1 MNLTQHIILLLGLTT
16 STAYAVDST
25 IAKKYYAPANFETIL
40 ATAYSPTLSLT
51 STLTNRGR
59 YLISSSATV
68 SPKAGYLT
76 IGAKYNANTGFDAK
90 ATIIPTNST
99 YKTIFSKLIQLV
111 ANSTDTSGFYRLDS
125 HLHPNDSIDVDEAN
139 NNTLKF
145 RNNLGKAAQ
154 PYGYVTFSY
163 DSTTHLLKAEKR
175 YIYTYTLNS
184 STDAKGRVTTS
195 YPATYT
201 EDSAFQSAGFY
212 VAIKASNYSLV
223 ANAALATPLYF
234 YTSAD
239 SYDIPTR
246 MNPTGTAYISNP
258 PAPFLSNMT
267 TTSVEAGSTAFYNS
281 INATYRTQ
289 VSVAGKSA
297 VTKTAALKQLLSIP
311 TALTTQNTKMRYA
324 PALYNAFRDS
334 ALSKTL
340 ISDAPADGTPGQHLV
355 PYIYFTNEKDSAGS
369 YHPFMNIVTYT
380 NHSFPHGLL
389 DIPGPPYSGAGSP
402 TTPVTR
408 YANLGF
414 FIARIPLKDYGQV
427 ATVTDN
433 AMKPDSRGWAK
444 NLITDSGCPSTQV
457 PSCPFSDNY
466 NYTSTADIG
475 VLIDGSIIFPV
486 LNNTLMPAQWKGELS
501 LYGCHVGQGGGG
513 PHCHADAFKTG
524 QKIVTL
530 YNDNDYLNKDHP
542 PLIGF
547 GYDGVALFGT
557 YRSDKDAQ
565 MLGYQTELDAFGGH
579 DHDAIGYHYHAHTAT
594 MPTTYSN
601 FRGGNGIAIDPTN
614 TPVNVLMKGAWAGNI
629 NAVPFFG
636 DGSDFKNNPYLGGM

>member
-1 MNLTQHIILLLGLTT
+1 MNLSQHIILLLGLTT
-16 STAYAVDST
+16 SPVFAVDST
-25 IAKKYYAPANFETIL
+25 VAKKYYAPANFETIL
-40 ATAYSPTLSLT
+40 STAYSPTLSLAA
-51 STLTNRGR
+51 TLTNRGR
-59 YLISSSATV
+59 YLISSSAKV

-90 ATIIPTNST
+90 ATIIPTAST

-139 NNTLKF
+139 NNTLTF

-154 PYGYVTFSY
+154 TYGYVTFSY

-175 YIYTYTLNS
+175 YLYTYTLNS
-184 STDAKGRVTTS
+184 STDAAGRVTS
-195 YPATYT
+195 FYPATYT
-201 EDSAFQSAGFY
+201 EDSAFKSAGFY
-212 VAIKASNYSLV
+212 VALKASNYSLV
-223 ANAALATPLYF
+223 ADASNATPLYF

-246 MNPTGTAYISNP
+246 MNPTGAAYISNP
-258 PAPFLSNMT
+258 PASFQSSISAT
-267 TTSVEAGSTAFYNS
+267 TLESGSTAFYNT
-281 INATYRTQ
+281 INATYRAQ
-289 VSVAGKSA
+289 VSASGKSA
-297 VTKTAALKQLLSIP
+297 QTKVAALKQLLAIP
-311 TALTTQNTKMRYA
+311 AKLATQNTKMRYA

-334 ALSKTL
+334 ALSKIL
-340 ISDAPADGTPGQHLV
+340 VSDAPADGTPGQHLV

-389 DIPGPPYSGAGSP
+389 DIPGPPYLGAGGP

-414 FIARIPLKDYGQV
+414 FVARIPLKDYGQV
-427 ATVTDN
+427 STVTDN
-433 AMKPDSRGWAK
+433 AMKPASRGWAK
-444 NLITDSGCPSTQV
+444 NLLTDSGCPSAHI

-524 QKIVTL
+524 QKIVTI

-557 YRSDKDAQ
+557 YRSDKDTQ

-579 DHDAIGYHYHAHTAT
+579 DHDGIGYHYHAHTAT
-594 MPTTYSN
+594 MPATYSN
-601 FRGGNGIAIDPTN
+601 FSVGNGRVIDPTN

-636 DGSDFKNNPYLGGM
+636 EGADFKNNPYLGGI